1 MSIKHK
7 HRLYK
12 AFIKS
17 PSALRESHYRNFRN
31 KLTQLIKR
39 AKRIYY
45 DGQFERTKNELKST
59 WKFINEIINKRKSKP
74 AMTSIFK
81 ADGKSITDPVIIAV
95 KFCQYFSSIGSTLVK
110 KIHSV
115 ISSFTSFS
123 PDNNNLPLPCCL
135 QINSNFRI
143 SVDHLNPENPLAMII
158 YQCILS
164 RNIMI

>member
-59 WKFINEIINKRKSKP
+59 
-74 AMTSIFK
+74 
-81 ADGKSITDPVIIAV
+81 
-95 KFCQYFSSIGSTLVK
+95 
-110 KIHSV
+110 
-115 ISSFTSFS
+115 
-123 PDNNNLPLPCCL
+123 
-135 QINSNFRI
+135 
-143 SVDHLNPENPLAMII
+143 
-158 YQCILS
+158 
-164 RNIMI
+164 